1 MLANTSSLN
10 DFLPFSHLNNN
21 EFQTYIYQ
29 QSEIDLNDNEIER
42 FRNLSF
48 NPFSQSS
55 HGKTCLT
62 LNPDLDPD
70 QTYYNQIMTHIKGCD
85 DHEDTFHCMTM
96 DSKDNEFSILH
107 LNIRSILNKFDD
119 LKVYSNSLEYKFS
132 AIGFSETWLFP
143 DTSIN
148 RLP

>member
-10 DFLPFSHLNNN
+10 DFLPFSQLNNN
-21 EFQTYIYQ
+21 EFQTYIHQ

-42 FRNLSF
+42 LKNLSF
-48 NPFSQSS
+48 NPFLQSS

-70 QTYYNQIMTHIKGCD
+70 QNYYNQITTHTEDCD
-85 DHEDTFHCMTM
+85 YHDEDTFHCMTK

-119 LKVYSNSLEYKFS
+119 LKAYLNSLEYKFS
-132 AIGFSETWLFP
+132 I
-143 DTSIN
+143 
-148 RLP
+148 

>member
-10 DFLPFSHLNNN
+10 DFLPFSQLNNN
-21 EFQTYIYQ
+21 EFQTYIHQ

-42 FRNLSF
+42 LRNLSF
-48 NPFSQSS
+48 NSFLQSS

-70 QTYYNQIMTHIKGCD
+70 QNYYNQITTHIEGCD
-85 DHEDTFHCMTM
+85 YHDEDTFHCMTK

-107 LNIRSILNKFDD
+107 LTIRSILNKFND
-119 LKVYSNSLEYKFS
+119 LKVYLNSLEYKFS
-132 AIGFSETWLFP
+132 I
-143 DTSIN
+143 
-148 RLP
+148 

>member
-10 DFLPFSHLNNN
+10 DFLPFSQLNNN

-29 QSEIDLNDNEIER
+29 QSEIDLNYKEIEK

-62 LNPDLDPD
+62 LNPELDPD
-70 QTYYNQIMTHIKGCD
+70 QNYYN
-85 DHEDTFHCMTM
+85 
-96 DSKDNEFSILH
+96 
-107 LNIRSILNKFDD
+107 
-119 LKVYSNSLEYKFS
+119 
-132 AIGFSETWLFP
+132 
-143 DTSIN
+143 
-148 RLP
+148 